1 MGGFWASWVFCS
13 LLFGAGVIWGAI
25 PKGMDFFK
33 LNDIHDFAETIAA
46 IATVV
51 AVGLAYAGYNAWKTE
66 LVVTSDHDLAR
77 RASVVLMRYKF
88 GAVRGFELA
97 RQLAVRMRLEIGK
110 GGLSPEV
117 NDEIRGEML
126 ALEGLS
132 SEIGTL
138 AIECKVVWG
147 DEIWEDFKKAFIIAD
162 RSIDCIDLYLR
173 WSSKDLSGPMKAKLA
188 EKALDIMDDLTL
200 WIGENRIDTEN
211 YLEGRTAPIFAELKK
226 RLVR

>member
-1 MGGFWASWVFCS
+1 MGSYWASWVLCS

-25 PKGMDFFK
+25 PKGLDFFK
-33 LNDIHDFAETIAA
+33 LQDIHDFAETIAA

-88 GAVRGFELA
+88 GAIRGFELA
-97 RQLAVRMRLEIGK
+97 RQLALRMRHEVGK
-110 GGLSPEV
+110 EGTAPDMIDEV
-117 NDEIRGEML
+117 RSEML

-147 DEIWEDFKKAFIIAD
+147 DEIWEDFNKAFVLAD
-162 RSIDCIDLYLR
+162 RSINCIDLFLR
-173 WSSKDLSGPMKAKLA
+173 WSRKETSASMKDKFS
-188 EKALDIMDDLTL
+188 EKALDTMDDLIQ
-200 WIGENRIDTEN
+200 WVGEGRTDTEN
-211 YLEGRTAPIFAELKK
+211 YIQGITDPIFAELKK

>member
-1 MGGFWASWVFCS
+1 MGGFWASWVFS
-13 LLFGAGVIWGAI
+13 GLLFGAGVIWGAI

-33 LNDIHDFAETIAA
+33 LKDIHDFAETIAA

-97 RQLAVRMRLEIGK
+97 RQLAVRIRHEIGK
-110 GGLSPEV
+110 EGAPPDV
-117 NDEIRGEML
+117 IDEIRSEML

-147 DEIWEDFKKAFIIAD
+147 NEIWEDFTKAFVLAD
-162 RSIDCIDLYLR
+162 RSIECIDLYIR
-173 WSSKDLSGPMKAKLA
+173 WSSKELSAPMKDKLA
-188 EKALDIMDDLTL
+188 EKALDTMDDLAQ
-200 WIGENRIDTEN
+200 WVGEGRIGIEN
-211 YLEGRTAPIFAELKK
+211 YLQGMTDPIFAELKK